1 MWPTYKQRT
10 GFARDPPTRKE
21 VIYVAINEDLTKVER
36 IKKEERRLRRIY
48 KKIDKDNKAI
58 IDGLIQRAAYMRV
71 TLEDYEVDLD
81 EKGYVELFSQSE
93 KTDPY
98 ERERPVARL
107 YNTMNKNYQSIIK
120 QLSDLV
126 PKPEPKQEDD
136 GFEDFVN
143 GK

>member
-1 MWPTYKQRT
+1 
-10 GFARDPPTRKE
+10 
-21 VIYVAINEDLTKVER
+21 VAINEDLTKVER

-120 QLSDLV
+120 QLSNLV
-126 PKPEPKQEDD
+126 PKQEVKPKDD
-136 GFEDFVN
+136 GFDDFISGREDT
-143 GK
+143 

>member
-1 MWPTYKQRT
+1 M
-10 GFARDPPTRKE
+10 
-21 VIYVAINEDLTKVER
+21 AINEDLTKVER

>member
-1 MWPTYKQRT
+1 M
-10 GFARDPPTRKE
+10 
-21 VIYVAINEDLTKVER
+21 AINEDLTKVER

-126 PKPEPKQEDD
+126 PKQEVKQKDD
-136 GFEDFVN
+136 GFDDFISGREDA
-143 GK
+143 

>member
-1 MWPTYKQRT
+1 MGKK
-10 GFARDPPTRKE
+10 KE
-21 VIYVAINEDLTKVER
+21 LSQGDR
-36 IKKEERRLRRIY
+36 IKKEMRRLKRIY
-48 KKIDKDNKAI
+48 KNVDKDNKAI
-58 IDGLIQRAAYMRV
+58 VDGLIQRAAYMRV
-71 TLEDYEVDLD
+71 TLEDWEMDIIENGYYEM
-81 EKGYVELFSQSE
+81 FTQSPN
-93 KTDPY
+93 TPPY

-136 GFEDFVN
+136 GFDSFLM

>member
-1 MWPTYKQRT
+1 MASKREL
-10 GFARDPPTRKE
+10 AAD
-21 VIYVAINEDLTKVER
+21 ER
-36 IKKEERRLRRIY
+36 IKKEVLRLKRIY
-48 KKIDKDNKAI
+48 KNIDKDNKAI

-71 TLEDYEVDLD
+71 TLEDWELD
-81 EKGYVELFSQSE
+81 IMKNGCTEMFTQSIN
-93 KTDPY
+93 TPPY

-136 GFEDFVN
+136 DGFDDFVN
-143 GK
+143 RR

>member
-1 MWPTYKQRT
+1 M
-10 GFARDPPTRKE
+10 
-21 VIYVAINEDLTKVER
+21 IYVAKNRQLTKDER
-36 IKKEERRLRRIY
+36 IKKEERRLKRIY
-48 KKIDKDNKAI
+48 KNIDKDNKAI
-58 IDGLIQRAAYMRV
+58 IEGLIQRAAYMRV
-71 TLEDYEVDLD
+71 TLEEW
-81 EKGYVELFSQSE
+81 EKDIMENGCTEMFTQSQN
-93 KTDPY
+93 TPPY

-136 GFEDFVN
+136 GFEEFVN